1 MKKLS
6 DFILIENLL
15 DEKACKKIISFSE
28 SQKLWQKHTWY
39 DGKSSKYFAKKG
51 DAEYDEY
58 EEFDV
63 FYLNENHDN
72 INNIIYPILID
83 FCKKYCSI
91 FSFDGSTFVSRI
103 FPIRV
108 NKYDQNTEMKK
119 HFDHIQSLFSPPIKG
134 IPALTILGFLND
146 DYEGGKFILFD
157 DQEIETKQGDI
168 IIFPSNFMYPHSVN
182 KINKGTRYSFVTWAV

>member
-1 MKKLS
+1 MKNLS

-15 DEKACKKIISFSE
+15 DEETCKKIISFSE
-28 SQKLWQKHTWY
+28 SQKSWQKHTWY
-39 DGKSSKYFAKKG
+39 DGKSSKLSTKK
-51 DAEYDEY
+51 DDMEY

-63 FYLNENHDN
+63 LYLNEDHSEANG
-72 INNIIYPILID
+72 IIYPILID

-91 FSFDGSTFVSRI
+91 FSFDGSTFVNRI

-119 HFDHIQSLFSPPIKG
+119 HYDHIQSLFSPPIKG

-146 DYEGGKFILFD
+146 DYEGGEFILFD
-157 DQEIETKQGDI
+157 DQKIETKRGDI

-182 KINKGTRYSFVTWAV
+182 KINKGTRYSFVTWAA